1 MEVIK
6 WVAHENKPTKNIYK
20 KPTEKLTKKEIE
32 ELMGVHRPRYVK
44 CGGAF
49 RQK

>member
-1 MEVIK
+1 MDAIK
-6 WVAHENKPTKNIYK
+6 WVTHEKTTAKNIHK
-20 KPTEKLTKKEIE
+20 KPTEKLTKKELE